1 MTAYKQISIIVAIA
15 KDYGIG
21 KNNQLLC
28 HLTEDLKR
36 FKRITSGHTVVMGK
50 NTFLSLPC
58 GPLPKR
64 KNIVITNVPDEKFE
78 GCDTVYSISDAIEK
92 MDAHAENFVMGGASI
107 YNQFFGIAQKLYI
120 TKVHAVI
127 DADTFFPEI
136 KEDEWNLA
144 EESDE
149 QTDENN
155 GLHYTFL
162 TYTKKE
168 K

>member
-1 MTAYKQISIIVAIA
+1 MTPKKQISIIVAIA
-15 KDYGIG
+15 EDCGIG

-28 HLTEDLKR
+28 YLPEDLKR

-58 GPLPKR
+58 KPLPKR

-78 GCDTVYSISDAIEK
+78 GCETVYSISESIEK
-92 MDAHAENFVMGGASI
+92 MDDHEENFVMGGASI
-107 YNQFFGIAQKLYI
+107 YHQFFGIAQKLYI
-120 TKVHAVI
+120 TKVHAVM

-136 KEDEWNLA
+136 NEDEWLLA
-144 EESDE
+144 EKSEE
-149 QTDENN
+149 QIDENN

-168 K
+168 R

>member
-1 MTAYKQISIIVAIA
+1 MIQKKQISIIVAIA
-15 KDYGIG
+15 EDCGIG

-28 HLTEDLKR
+28 YLPEDLKR

-58 GPLPKR
+58 RPLQKR

-78 GCDTVYSISDAIEK
+78 GCETVYSISESIEK
-92 MDAHAENFVMGGASI
+92 MDDHEENFVMGGASI
-107 YNQFFGIAQKLYI
+107 YSQFFGIAQKLYI
-120 TKVHAVI
+120 TKVHAVM

-136 KEDEWNLA
+136 KDDEWILT
-144 EESDE
+144 EESEE
-149 QTDENN
+149 QIDENN